1 MSAASWT
8 IVAHDA
14 ATGAELFRCSPL
26 ELLQANADDDDDAL
40 AAVAALTANPAALFF
55 WPTHAG
61 AVYLERVT
69 P

>member
-1 MSAASWT
+1 MSAESWT

-14 ATGAELFRCSPL
+14 ATGAELFRCSL
-26 ELLQANADDDDDAL
+26 AELLESNGDDDDAL

>member
-1 MSAASWT
+1 MSAAPWI

-14 ATGAELFRCSPL
+14 ATGAELFRCSPA
-26 ELLQANADDDDDAL
+26 ELIASNADDDDAL
-40 AAVAALTANPAALFF
+40 AAVAALTANPAALFC

>member
-1 MSAASWT
+1 MSAAPWT

-14 ATGAELFRCSPL
+14 ATGVELFRCSPD
-26 ELLQANADDDDDAL
+26 ELLQANADDDDAL
-40 AAVAALTANPAALFF
+40 AAVAALTANPTALFC

>member
-14 ATGAELFRCSPL
+14 ATGAELFRCSPV
-26 ELLQANADDDDDAL
+26 ELLESNADDDDAF
-40 AAVAALTANPAALFF
+40 AAVAALTANPTALFC

>member
-1 MSAASWT
+1 MSAASWA

-14 ATGAELFRCSPL
+14 ATGAELFRCSPV
-26 ELLQANADDDDDAL
+26 ELLESNADDDDAL

>member
-14 ATGAELFRCSPL
+14 ATGAELFRCSPA
-26 ELLQANADDDDDAL
+26 ELLESNADDDDAL
-40 AAVAALTANPAALFF
+40 AAVATLTANPAALFR